1 MSFDSE
7 STIFQVVINHEEQ
20 YSIWP
25 SYKPI
30 PQGWKAI
37 GVEGDK
43 ASCLAHIREAWT
55 DMRPKSLQDAMAGG

>member
-30 PQGWKAI
+30 PEGWEAA
-37 GVEGDK
+37 GVKGDK
-43 ASCLAHIREAWT
+43 ATCLAHIREEWT
-55 DMRPKSLQDAMAGG
+55 DMRPRSLREAMAGG